1 MKHIEVVQYNDDWPK
16 MFEQE
21 AASIK
26 QALGNNCIE
35 IHHVGSTSIPGL
47 SAKPIIDI
55 IAVTKV
61 PENTIEP
68 LKSLGFEYKG
78 EYNIPMHFGFN
89 KKEDTQVNLH
99 VYEQG
104 NPEIKL
110 NILFRDYLR
119 AHPEACQEY
128 AELKNN
134 LLSQKPSYEKNNRLV
149 TGYNMGKDAFI
160 RNILDKA
167 GFNEIRMVRC
177 AHYHDWEEYHRIC
190 EEQIFSP
197 INVVYNRNHSNFNS
211 ENHYHY
217 VLYKGTKIVS
227 IAHIEFLNANEVAIR
242 AFATD
247 YPYKDH
253 HYGSHMMEFLEKW
266 IKYHGQNIIRVHARL
281 SAEKFYRKLGYVEMD
296 FNDLSLSKSFINLG
310 KNL

>member
-134 LLSQKPSYEKNNRLV
+134 LLLQKPSYEKNNRLV

-167 GFNEIRMVRC
+167 GFNEIRIVRC
-177 AHYHDWEEYHRIC
+177 AHYHDWEESSMDFLIGKVFYLRGSKDQP
-190 EEQIFSP
+190 EEMYYVTLVSEKMEDTTWTKPSYLGIRALNIIDGNNQWKTNDNIA
-197 INVVYNRNHSNFNS
+197 NS
-211 ENHYHY
+211 EWER
-217 VLYKGTKIVS
+217 ID
-227 IAHIEFLNANEVAIR
+227 ARF
-242 AFATD
+242 
-247 YPYKDH
+247 
-253 HYGSHMMEFLEKW
+253 EKE
-266 IKYHGQNIIRVHARL
+266 IISQIQNSQCGCKHVGFR
-281 SAEKFYRKLGYVEMD
+281 E
-296 FNDLSLSKSFINLG
+296 
-310 KNL
+310 